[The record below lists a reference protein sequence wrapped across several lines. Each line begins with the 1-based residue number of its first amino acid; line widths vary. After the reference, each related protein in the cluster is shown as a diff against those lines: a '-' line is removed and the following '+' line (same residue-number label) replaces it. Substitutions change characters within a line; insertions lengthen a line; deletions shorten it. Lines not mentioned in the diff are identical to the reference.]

1 MLNIGQDNIGRD
13 SSYFQSTETDC
24 FYVVKPQKYFGISQ
38 EVAGIH
44 AAIKGAGLKIGRAH
58 V

>member
-24 FYVVKPQKYFGISQ
+24 FYVVKPARGS
-38 EVAGIH
+38 APPDS
-44 AAIKGAGLKIGRAH
+44 R
-58 V
+58 